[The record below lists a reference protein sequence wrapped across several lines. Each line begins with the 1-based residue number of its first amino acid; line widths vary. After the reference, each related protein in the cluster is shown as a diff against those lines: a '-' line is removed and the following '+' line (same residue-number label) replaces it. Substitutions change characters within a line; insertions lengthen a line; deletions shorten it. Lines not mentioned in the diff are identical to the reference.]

1 LAVEDIQ
8 SPAFGDPRGS
18 TDGLTYSVATY
29 QAGISSQTPSLT
41 AAIVRN
47 LGARGLAMALADIRR
62 MTSGMIGN
70 LHPSG
75 DSGKPEPAD
84 AGCRWVW
91 DEPAQCRLSNT
102 VKFFVIKTHFSCGFR
117 ANA

>member
-1 LAVEDIQ
+1 
-8 SPAFGDPRGS
+8 
-18 TDGLTYSVATY
+18 LT
-29 QAGISSQTPSLT
+29 
-41 AAIVRN
+41 
-47 LGARGLAMALADIRR
+47 DIRR
-62 MTSGMIGN
+62 MTSGVIGN